1 MSHYDH
7 RMESYFDK
15 CLIITFYE
23 GTIDAE
29 QNFTI
34 GYFSE
39 Q

>member
-1 MSHYDH
+1 
-7 RMESYFDK
+7 
-15 CLIITFYE
+15 LIITLYE
-23 GTIDAE
+23 RTIDAE